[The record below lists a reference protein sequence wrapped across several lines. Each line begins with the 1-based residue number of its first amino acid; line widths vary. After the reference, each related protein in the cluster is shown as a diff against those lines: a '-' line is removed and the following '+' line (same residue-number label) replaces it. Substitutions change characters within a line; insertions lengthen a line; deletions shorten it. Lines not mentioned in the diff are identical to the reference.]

1 MTLCEPRIDTHRP
14 TDHRAAFSVA
24 SLDPH
29 RPLPCRAAG
38 RIPCNGV
45 SGRVVRSAE
54 KKAANEEE
62 ARKIEDDIWHSWLD
76 AAPTPE
82 IREKIDTAM
91 RRRDS
96 YDFQGAKDLLDEVVE
111 EVPDYSEGWNQR
123 AFVLFLQGNYEA
135 SLEDAERALALEPR
149 HFGALSGKAII
160 LMTLGRVQPAQ
171 EALRQAVEIHPFLK
185 ERHMLIEPEGVEL

>member
-1 MTLCEPRIDTHRP
+1 MILTVLCLAVLP
-14 TDHRAAFSVA
+14 AASHATEYQDELFEA
-24 SLDPH
+24 L
-29 RPLPCRAAG
+29 
-38 RIPCNGV
+38 
-45 SGRVVRSAE
+45 

>member
-1 MTLCEPRIDTHRP
+1 MTLVEPNPHTLRP
-14 TDHRAAFSVA
+14 TVRPAVFLSLLLIFTVLCLAALPTASNATQYQDELFEALKRAS
-24 SLDPH
+24 
-29 RPLPCRAAG
+29 
-38 RIPCNGV
+38 
-45 SGRVVRSAE
+45 
-54 KKAANEEE
+54 NEQE

-123 AFVLFLQGNYEA
+123 AFILFLQGNYEA
-135 SLEDAERALALEPR
+135 SLDDAERALALEPR

-160 LMTLGRVQPAQ
+160 LMTLGRVELGQ